1 MIQMKE
7 VELPRDISVN
17 EIRDILEGIREVNIM
32 RFKNDFIDI
41 KVVKIDVGIP
51 LYIMFG
57 EHYVLRNE
65 CRGNWDNVVFVTD
78 NLDDLAFYI
87 HSL

>member
-1 MIQMKE
+1 MVKIKE
-7 VELPRDISVN
+7 IELPRNISVN
-17 EIRDILEGIREVNIM
+17 EIRDILEGVKENSVM
-32 RFKNDFIDI
+32 WFKNDFINI
-41 KVVKIDVGIP
+41 KVVKIDVGI
-51 LYIMFG
+51 LIYLVFG

-65 CRGNWDNVVFVTD
+65 CRGNWDNVVFISD